1 MKLNLLLKI
10 LPIEIIL
17 DSEVRAEKNMTNEH
31 CFGFLF
37 TVLTRRYVFQTL
49 FGVYRF
55 KLLTVAFRSSN

>member
-17 DSEVRAEKNMTNEH
+17 DSEVRAENNMTNEH

-37 TVLTRRYVFQTL
+37 SVLTRRYVFQTL
-49 FGVYRF
+49 FGAYRF
-55 KLLTVAFRSSN
+55 KLLTVAF